1 MPPPFSPSPLLVHF
15 IYTRRHPPNH
25 QIKTNQQPLIMLIYS
40 KSFTYRYHVIYRT
53 AFSSRVNKQFMLEW
67 KKHTVT
73 SFGRYFKFNRFQNFI
88 SNFLTDIIIIPI
100 LFFGQNITKFFH
112 NLILFYATRLVRLR
126 IFWTLPN
133 MNC

>member
-1 MPPPFSPSPLLVHF
+1 MPPPFSPSPSPLLVHF

-73 SFGRYFKFNRFQNFI
+73 SFGRYFAILNLIAFKTSFRT
-88 SNFLTDIIIIPI
+88 FLQILLYIIYRCYCCSCILIPI
-100 LFFGQNITKFFH
+100 YQFQ
-112 NLILFYATRLVRLR
+112 FYFLAK
-126 IFWTLPN
+126 I
-133 MNC
+133 